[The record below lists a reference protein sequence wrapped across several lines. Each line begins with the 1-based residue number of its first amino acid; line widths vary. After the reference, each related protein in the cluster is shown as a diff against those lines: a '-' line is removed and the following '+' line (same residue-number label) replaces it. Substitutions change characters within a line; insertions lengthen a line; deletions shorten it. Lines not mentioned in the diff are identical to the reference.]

1 MTISRLGVIG
11 LGDMGAALAGALLQ
25 AGFPTFVWN
34 RTTDKAGPVV
44 AAGAVLADS
53 PADLAAKSDVL
64 VVCVSTYEIADS
76 LLREPEVESRLKGKT
91 IIQLTTGTPQQGRE
105 ASEWAR
111 TLDAE
116 YLDGSIMA
124 FPSQIGTGEALIL
137 VCSEESTYEKTKQ
150 VVEALATQVVYLG
163 NDAGRASA
171 LDQALLS
178 SMLGMIVGVVSG
190 ARVCEAE
197 NIPLSDYSKLLT
209 ALMPTSVQEAQRI
222 AKRIA
227 AGDLRETEAAL
238 RTWAG
243 GVDHIIESARSG
255 GGSDEFPVFVKR
267 LFQRAIDAGYGDYD
281 VAALIEI
288 LRKH

>member
-1 MTISRLGVIG
+1 MAVSRLGVIG

-44 AAGAVLADS
+44 AAGAALADS

-76 LLREPEVESRLKGKT
+76 LLREPEVGSRLKGKI

-105 ASEWAR
+105 ASLWAR
-111 TLDAE
+111 ALDAE

-222 AKRIA
+222 AERIA

-238 RTWAG
+238 QTWAG

-255 GGSDEFPVFVKR
+255 GGSDEFPLFVQR